1 MAQVQTAS
9 EVEISTPFYDGPD
22 VKIIETVSGPAV
34 LGICLASSLF
44 LVTIGLTYLCYR
56 RREAAATKLIGGGG
70 VPETRL
76 SGGGGAPVVFYHSR
90 KPTAV
95 RSPAGSGGYYLK
107 KSPSPSATPLG
118 GSGANSPT
126 DSTAAGKNTKSA
138 TNSPSTEET

>member
-1 MAQVQTAS
+1 MYC
-9 EVEISTPFYDGPD
+9 E
-22 VKIIETVSGPAV
+22 
-34 LGICLASSLF
+34 
-44 LVTIGLTYLCYR
+44 YLCYR

-107 KSPSPSATPLG
+107 KSPSPSATPLML
-118 GSGANSPT
+118 ANAVLLFLPYLL
-126 DSTAAGKNTKSA
+126 AQEKIA
-138 TNSPSTEET
+138 ECIC